1 MYKVT
6 NPATGEVLEEFPTAT
21 DDEIR
26 EAIDRAHRGYLAW
39 RDRPVSERAHIVGRA
54 AQLFAEKSDELAAVA
69 TVEMGKRLRE
79 ARGELRLVADIF
91 TYYAEHGEALMAD
104 EPLQIRGGE
113 AVIEK
118 RPVGVLIGIMPW
130 NYPYYQVA
138 RFAAPNLVLGNTIL
152 LKHAPN
158 CPRSSAAIEALL
170 RQAGVPDNAYIN
182 VYATNEQIAWMLADP
197 RVQGVSLTGSE
208 RAGAAVAAE
217 AGKNLKKVVLELGG
231 SDPLVIL
238 DTGDLDRTVDIAVR
252 SRMGNTGQACNSP
265 KRMIVMSDLY
275 DDFVE
280 KLIKKLA
287 EFTPGDPMDPDTTL
301 APLSSA
307 EAADRL
313 LAQIDKAVEQ
323 GATLRAGGRRIT
335 VPGAYVEPT
344 VLTDVT
350 SQMDAYSEELFGP
363 VAVVHRA
370 DSEGEAVR
378 LANDTPYGL
387 GSGVFSSDPAR
398 ARRVG
403 SQIEAGMVFI
413 NAPGG
418 SQADLPFGGI
428 KRSGVGR
435 ELGPSGME
443 EFMNKKVVRL

>member
-39 RDRPVSERAHIVGRA
+39 RDRPVSERANIVGRA
-54 AQLFAEKSDELAAVA
+54 AQLFAEKTDELAAVA

-79 ARGELRLVADIF
+79 ASEELRLVADIF
-91 TYYAEHGEALMAD
+91 TYYAENGAALMAD

-158 CPRSSAAIEALL
+158 CPRSSAAIETLL

-238 DTGDLDRTVDIAVR
+238 DTDDLDRTVDIAVR

-280 KLIKKLA
+280 NLVKKLA
-287 EFTPGDPMDPDTTL
+287 EFTPGDPMDPHTTL

-323 GATLRAGGRRIT
+323 GATLRAGGRRTT

-350 SQMDAYSEELFGP
+350 SRMDAYSEELFGP
-363 VAVVHRA
+363 VAVVYRA

-378 LANDTPYGL
+378 LANDTPFGL